1 MPHADRIADT
11 QGPEGT
17 AVDLVVHGPPGSAP
31 PVLAEALLA
40 GLRESGADPRPYRL
54 LPRGDDPG
62 IDAMHLLAGRFGDA
76 TVLSTC
82 TPVFLQAPLLR
93 GMSLTHRALTP
104 LARLV
109 ADHFFLAVRRD
120 SSCADAPAFLADLA
134 RRRTKTGGYFL
145 GGINHLLTLSIAEGA
160 GADIEFVV
168 TRSEPAVWDALI
180 AGEVDWA
187 CGVGAELRPH
197 LDAGS
202 IRVIAALDLE
212 RMQPF
217 PDVPTL
223 AECGVT
229 VSFTMWR
236 GLIGPAG
243 LSASQQAEWH
253 ARIEGATQT
262 QAWQDYLV
270 RYGQRAAYLPGSAF
284 GEFLETEWDWY
295 ERHLRQAG
303 LLGPAVC

>member
-1 MPHADRIADT
+1 
-11 QGPEGT
+11 
-17 AVDLVVHGPPGSAP
+17 
-31 PVLAEALLA
+31 
-40 GLRESGADPRPYRL
+40 
-54 LPRGDDPG
+54 
-62 IDAMHLLAGRFGDA
+62 MHLLAGRFGDG

-120 SSCADAPAFLADLA
+120 SPCADAPALLVDLA
-134 RRRTKTGGYFL
+134 RRRTRTGGYFL
-145 GGINHLLTLSIAEGA
+145 GGINHLLALSIAEGT
-160 GADIEFVV
+160 GADIEFVI

-180 AGEVDWA
+180 AGQIDWA

-236 GLIGPAG
+236 GLVGPPG
-243 LSASQQAEWH
+243 LSAAQQAAWH
-253 ARIEGATQT
+253 ARIESVTRT

-270 RYGQRAAYLPGSAF
+270 RYGQHAAYLPGLAF
-284 GEFLETEWDWY
+284 GEFLEAEWAWY
-295 ERHLRQAG
+295 EKHLTLAG
-303 LLGPAVC
+303 LLEPAKC

>member
-1 MPHADRIADT
+1 MQD
-11 QGPEGT
+11 PE
-17 AVDLVVHGPPGSAP
+17 AAAFDLVVHGPPGSAP

-40 GLRESGADPRPYRL
+40 GLRECGADPGSYRL
-54 LPRGDDPG
+54 VPRGDDPG
-62 IDAMHLLAGRFGDA
+62 VDAMHLLAGRPGDG

-109 ADHFFLAVRRD
+109 ADHFFLVVRRG
-120 SSCADAPAFLADLA
+120 SPWADARALLADLA
-134 RRRTKTGGYFL
+134 RRRTRTGGYFL
-145 GGINHLLTLSIAEGA
+145 GGINHLLALSIARGA
-160 GADIEFVV
+160 GADVEFVI
-168 TRSEPAVWDALI
+168 TPSEPAVWDALV
-180 AGEVDWA
+180 AGEIDWA

-202 IRVIAALDLE
+202 IRVIAALDVE

-229 VSFTMWR
+229 VSLTMWR
-236 GLIGPAG
+236 GLIGPPG
-243 LSASQQAEWH
+243 LSLAQQSAWH
-253 ARIEGATQT
+253 ARIEAVTRT
-262 QAWQDYLV
+262 RAWRDYLA
-270 RYGQRAAYLPGSAF
+270 RHGQRAAYLPGPAF
-284 GEFLETEWDWY
+284 DAFLETEWTWY
-295 ERHLRQAG
+295 RKHLTLAG
-303 LLGPAVC
+303 LLGPAAC